1 MVYGLNDITLIPA
14 RISTINHR
22 SECYPYN
29 EDGMLPLFT
38 APMSSIVND
47 ENYVIFNKY
56 KINTIIPRSVDLQT
70 RLKLISTTFIA
81 LGLDEF
87 EDFIQKNIALPTEST
102 TFYICVDIA
111 KGHMKRLLDLCFQAK
126 QIYGG
131 NLLLMAGNIA
141 NPDTYIEYSKV
152 GIDFV
157 RIGIGNGSVC
167 TTSANSGVHYGMAS
181 LIKECV
187 DKRWEI
193 EKAKKEAQILNTTC
207 LYQTLPL
214 IIADGGFDNFDK
226 IIKALALGADYVM
239 LGEIF
244 AKTLEACG
252 EIFIGDS
259 LNELTPIN
267 EWKQKHPSLLNASNL
282 DLLNANYTLSRQYYG
297 MSTKQAQKEFGSKN
311 VKTSEGIQKNV
322 KVEYTLESWIS
333 NFIHYL
339 QTTMSYTNSK
349 NLNDL
354 QQAQY
359 KIMSISEYRSYYK

>member
-1 MVYGLNDITLIPA
+1 
-14 RISTINHR
+14 
-22 SECYPYN
+22 
-29 EDGMLPLFT
+29 
-38 APMSSIVND
+38 
-47 ENYVIFNKY
+47 
-56 KINTIIPRSVDLQT
+56 
-70 RLKLISTTFIA
+70 
-81 LGLDEF
+81 
-87 EDFIQKNIALPTEST
+87 
-102 TFYICVDIA
+102 
-111 KGHMKRLLDLCFQAK
+111 
-126 QIYGG
+126 
-131 NLLLMAGNIA
+131 
-141 NPDTYIEYSKV
+141 
-152 GIDFV
+152 
-157 RIGIGNGSVC
+157 
-167 TTSANSGVHYGMAS
+167 MAS